1 MPLYFEYI
9 EIFISISLISM
20 VSVWIRISS
29 SEKWDIEMNCR
40 CWLHV
45 PSWRAQ
51 WWPVTTLSCEN
62 WSQLSIVII
71 WSPADQS
78 VPAAALAFL
87 LHYTAAGISPD
98 RQTPAPLAILSTKC
112 LSFFIIMAVLVKFLP
127 RKVVHV
133 WYCTKT
139 DTPLD
144 IVLDPSITEMQKQS
158 NIQLQ
163 RTDRALWLERLS
175 VHWAATSCLH
185 PHSFTALTITE
196 LTKLSGEQ
204 EDHLEN

>member
-1 MPLYFEYI
+1 M
-9 EIFISISLISM
+9 
-20 VSVWIRISS
+20 S
-29 SEKWDIEMNCR
+29 SEILRWTVDVGCTSHPGEYNGDQWPHSLVRTGASSPLLSSDHHHTVHSTIE
-40 CWLHV
+40 
-45 PSWRAQ
+45 RAG
-51 WWPVTTLSCEN
+51 PALS
-62 WSQLSIVII
+62 
-71 WSPADQS
+71 
-78 VPAAALAFL
+78 FL

-98 RQTPAPLAILSTKC
+98 RQTPAPLAILTTKSS
-112 LSFFIIMAVLVKFLP
+112 SFFIIMAVLGKFV
-127 RKVVHV
+127 RKSGA
-133 WYCTKT
+133 CGTKT

-175 VHWAATSCLH
+175 VHWAAASCLH

>member
-1 MPLYFEYI
+1 MLAARPILVSTMVTSDHTLLWELEPALHCYY
-9 EIFISISLISM
+9 LITS
-20 VSVWIRISS
+20 RP
-29 SEKWDIEMNCR
+29 E
-40 CWLHV
+40 
-45 PSWRAQ
+45 RAG
-51 WWPVTTLSCEN
+51 
-62 WSQLSIVII
+62 
-71 WSPADQS
+71 PA
-78 VPAAALAFL
+78 LGFL

-98 RQTPAPLAILSTKC
+98 RQTPSPLAILSTKFS
-112 LSFFIIMAVLVKFLP
+112 SFFIIMAVLVKFLP